1 MLLEQ
6 WEKLPSIWKK
16 IILKEWLLFKKC
28 KFPLSVFLGDDS
40 YGLNFLL
47 CKALGI
53 DSSEPE
59 KDLKQL
65 EDIIST
71 GLKKIDENT
80 IYEIFSM
87 QFLYIPSEITY
98 IAPLKYFPNIKVV
111 DFHCSN
117 ESRITDFEILR
128 RQSTIYVLDYADY
141 QIVDFDKYSNIKGID
156 NVKYI
161 KGYGFPN
168 EINDIYSELNA
179 NYIIYE

>member
-80 IYEIFSM
+80 IYGIFSM

-141 QIVDFDKYSNIKGID
+141 QIVDFDKYSNIRGID

>member
-87 QFLYIPSEITY
+87 QFLYIPSEISTVSTTF
-98 IAPLKYFPNIKVV
+98 KYPVPSINPQIFVTN
-111 DFHCSN
+111 
-117 ESRITDFEILR
+117 
-128 RQSTIYVLDYADY
+128 IYVLYMLLIQRFSY
-141 QIVDFDKYSNIKGID
+141 LITY
-156 NVKYI
+156 
-161 KGYGFPN
+161 
-168 EINDIYSELNA
+168 
-179 NYIIYE
+179 